1 MTLYEQFFTPEA
13 KVVFTKNNYAVTNPI
28 RARIAVQTKG
38 VFPSLFLIPTSALM
52 KFPFL
57 VHPYYLAVAALVLL
71 TAPLANA
78 QQPDTGRA
86 DPTPQPL
93 WELGVGLGAARTP
106 AYIGSNEMVQRVLPV
121 PYVIYRGDIF
131 RVDQDGVGARL
142 LRGDNWLF
150 DLGFAAGLD
159 GNNQDLLARKGMSK
173 LGPTFEVGPRFRWFV
188 AKPTQGELISFNV
201 PLRGVV
207 EINGGLK
214 RQGIVLEPTLRYDN
228 DHFFKGIGLVAQA
241 GVLVGDQ
248 KINAHYYSVA
258 PEFATSL
265 RPAYAAKSGLMATK
279 ASAVLYKELTPEL
292 SVAVFAR
299 WDGSSNAANTASPL
313 HFKSNAITFGLG
325 ATYSFA
331 KSSEMVKR

>member
-1 MTLYEQFFTPEA
+1 MKKASTPS
-13 KVVFTKNNYAVTNPI
+13 
-28 RARIAVQTKG
+28 RALSATFAACALILS
-38 VFPSLFLIPTSALM
+38 SLPAQ
-52 KFPFL
+52 
-57 VHPYYLAVAALVLL
+57 
-71 TAPLANA
+71 A
-78 QQPDTGRA
+78 QQPATERA
-86 DPTPQPL
+86 DPKPQPL

-106 AYIGSNEMVQRVLPV
+106 AYIGSNETVQRVLPV

-142 LRGDNWLF
+142 LRGENWLF

-159 GNNQDLLARKGMSK
+159 GNNQDLIARKGMSK

-188 AKPTQGELISFNV
+188 AKPSPGELISFNV

-214 RQGIVLEPTLRYDN
+214 GQGIVLEPTLRYDN
-228 DHFFKGIGLVAQA
+228 DHIFKGIGLVAQA

-258 PEFATSL
+258 PEFATTL
-265 RPAYAAKSGLMATK
+265 RPAYAAKSGLLATK
-279 ASAVLYKELTPEL
+279 ISAVLYKEVTPEL

-299 WDGSSNAANTASPL
+299 WDGSGNAANAASPL
-313 HFKSNAITFGLG
+313 HFKSSAVTFGLG
-325 ATYSFA
+325 ATYSFM